1 MSIFGG
7 SRRSRGPRQSWTHQ
21 ALVSLPSRSSTPGR
35 ELARRGLLAL
45 ALLVFIVALVYFDR
59 DAYTDNWDGTVTLV
73 DAIYYATVT
82 ITTTGYGDI
91 TPVTPS
97 ARMLNAV
104 LVTPMR
110 ILFLVLL
117 VGTTLEVLA
126 NEGRRMLRDNRWR
139 KHMRNH
145 VVVIGYGTK
154 GRSAVDTLATNGANP
169 AQIVVIDPK
178 PGAIVDANLRGF
190 AAIEGDATR
199 RDVLRR
205 AEIIKAREVI
215 ITLDRDDSAIL
226 VTLTVRQLNPS
237 AHVVVAVR
245 EDDNASLL
253 RQSGANAV
261 VTSSEAVGRLLG
273 LSAVSPNL
281 GTVIEDLLSSREGLE
296 VGERQVRA
304 DEVGLA
310 PDDVKGEAVIAVI
323 RNKTLR
329 RFYDPTV
336 ANLQTGDHVV
346 VVRHA
351 EAELEE
357 SEQQTQPSRRRP
369 SRRDDW

>member
-1 MSIFGG
+1 M
-7 SRRSRGPRQSWTHQ
+7 
-21 ALVSLPSRSSTPGR
+21 
-35 ELARRGLLAL
+35 
-45 ALLVFIVALVYFDR
+45 
-59 DAYTDNWDGTVTLV
+59 
-73 DAIYYATVT
+73 T

-91 TPVTPS
+91 TPIAPH
-97 ARMLNAV
+97 ARIINAI
-104 LVTPMR
+104 LVTPLR

-126 NEGRRMLRDNRWR
+126 NEGRRIIRDNRWR

-145 VVVIGYGTK
+145 VVVVGFGTK
-154 GRSAVDTLATNGANP
+154 GRSAVDTLQNNGTNP
-169 AQIVVIDPK
+169 AQIVVIDPA
-178 PGAIVDANLRGF
+178 PAAIGDANLRGF

-281 GTVIEDLLSSREGLE
+281 GTVIEDLLSTKEGLE
-296 VGERQVRA
+296 VGERQVRR
-304 DEVGLA
+304 DEVGLS
-310 PDDVKGEAVIAVI
+310 P
-323 RNKTLR
+323 R
-329 RFYDPTV
+329 RGP
-336 ANLQTGDHVV
+336 
-346 VVRHA
+346 
-351 EAELEE
+351 
-357 SEQQTQPSRRRP
+357 RRP
-369 SRRDDW
+369 GDRRGPQQDAAPVLRPDGGQARDRRPGRRGPARRGGVAEREQPDPGRPVAGRSAADDW

>member
-1 MSIFGG
+1 MSEPNTIQVRQVRG
-7 SRRSRGPRQSWTHQ
+7 RSNWTSQ
-21 ALVSLPSRSSTPGR
+21 ALVSLPARSSTPAR
-35 ELARRGLLAL
+35 ELGKRALIAVGLL
-45 ALLVFIVALVYFDR
+45 VIVVSLVYFDR
-59 DAYTDNWDGTVTLV
+59 GAYTDNWDGSVTLI

-91 TPVTPS
+91 TPIAPHSRVINSVLITP
-97 ARMLNAV
+97 L
-104 LVTPMR
+104 R

-126 NEGRRMLRDNRWR
+126 NEGRRMIRDTRWR
-139 KHMRNH
+139 RRMRNH
-145 VVVIGYGTK
+145 VVVVGFGTK
-154 GRSAVDTLATNGANP
+154 GRSAVDTLQNNGTNP
-169 AQIVVIDPK
+169 SQVVIIDSRPQSI
-178 PGAIVDANLRGF
+178 GEANLRGF

-199 RDVLRR
+199 REVLRR

-245 EDDNASLL
+245 EDDNASLV

-261 VTSSEAVGRLLG
+261 ITSSEAVGRLLG

-281 GTVIEDLLSSREGLE
+281 GTVIEDLLSTKEGLE
-296 VGERQVRA
+296 VGERQVRKE
-304 DEVGLA
+304 EVGLS
-310 PDDVKGEAVIAVI
+310 PDEVRGDRVIAVV

-329 RFYDPTV
+329 RFFDPTV
-336 ANLQTGDHVV
+336 AKLETGDQVV

-351 EAELEE
+351 HEGE
-357 SEQQTQPSRRRP
+357 
-369 SRRDDW
+369 

>member
-1 MSIFGG
+1 MSEPNSIQVRQVRG
-7 SRRSRGPRQSWTHQ
+7 RSDWTSQ
-21 ALVSLPSRSSTPGR
+21 ALVSLPARTSTPAR
-35 ELARRGLLAL
+35 ELGKRALMALGLL
-45 ALLVFIVALVYFDR
+45 VVVVSLVYFDR
-59 DAYTDNWDGTVTLV
+59 EAYTDNWDGSITLI

-91 TPVTPS
+91 TPIAPHSRVINS
-97 ARMLNAV
+97 L
-104 LVTPMR
+104 LITPMR

-126 NEGRRMLRDNRWR
+126 NEGRRIIRDTQWR
-139 KHMRNH
+139 KRMRNH
-145 VVVIGYGTK
+145 VVVVGFGTK
-154 GRSAVDTLATNGANP
+154 GRSAVDTLQNNGTNP
-169 AQIVVIDPK
+169 SQVVIIDSRPQSI
-178 PGAIVDANLRGF
+178 GEANLRGF

-199 RDVLRR
+199 REVLRR

-245 EDDNASLL
+245 EDDNASLV

-261 VTSSEAVGRLLG
+261 ITSSEAVGRLLG

-281 GTVIEDLLSSREGLE
+281 GTVIEDLLSTKEGLE
-296 VGERQVRA
+296 VGERQVRKE
-304 DEVGLA
+304 EVGLS
-310 PDDVKGEAVIAVI
+310 PDEVRGDRVIAVV

-329 RFYDPTV
+329 RFFDPTV
-336 ANLQTGDHVV
+336 AKLETGDQVV

-351 EAELEE
+351 HEGE
-357 SEQQTQPSRRRP
+357 
-369 SRRDDW
+369 

>member
-1 MSIFGG
+1 MSSLRPSGV
-7 SRRSRGPRQSWTHQ
+7 RERLQTSWAHQ
-21 ALVSLPSRSSTPGR
+21 ALVSLPARTSSPGR
-35 ELARRGLLAL
+35 ELVLRSLLAL
-45 ALLVFIVALVYFDR
+45 LLLSIVVTVVYVDR
-59 DAYTDNWDGTVTLV
+59 NSYTDNYDKSVSFI

-91 TPVTPS
+91 TPVTPH
-97 ARMLNAV
+97 ARIINAAII
-104 LVTPMR
+104 TPLR
-110 ILFLVLL
+110 IGFLVLL

-126 NEGRRMLRDNRWR
+126 NEGRRIIRDTRWR

-145 VVVIGYGTK
+145 VVVVGFGTK
-154 GRSAVDTLATNGANP
+154 GRSAVETLQNSGTNP
-169 AQIVVIDPK
+169 AQIVVIDNK
-178 PGAIVDANLRGF
+178 PSSVSEANLRGF

-199 RDVLRR
+199 REVLRR

-245 EDDNASLL
+245 EDDNASLV
-253 RQSGANAV
+253 RQSGASAV
-261 VTSSEAVGRLLG
+261 ITSSEAVGRLLG

-281 GTVIEDLLSSREGLE
+281 GTVIEDLLSSNEGLE
-296 VGERQVRA
+296 VSERQVSRE
-304 DEVGLA
+304 EVGLS
-310 PDDVKGEAVIAVI
+310 PEEVRGERVIAVV

-336 ANLQTGDHVV
+336 AKLETGDQVV

-351 EAELEE
+351 NEG
-357 SEQQTQPSRRRP
+357 
-369 SRRDDW
+369 

>member
-1 MSIFGG
+1 MSDVRGTG
-7 SRRSRGPRQSWTHQ
+7 SRSVSTTSGRSGRPWTHD
-21 ALVSLPSRSSTPGR
+21 ALVSLPARTTSPLTQ
-35 ELARRGLLAL
+35 LARRGLA
-45 ALLVFIVALVYFDR
+45 ALLLLFIIVGLVWADSG
-59 DAYTDNWDGTVTLV
+59 AYTDSHDGDVSLI

-91 TPVTPS
+91 TPVEPHS
-97 ARMLNAV
+97 RILNAIV
-104 LVTPMR
+104 VTPLR
-110 ILFLVLL
+110 IAFLVLL
-117 VGTTLEVLA
+117 VGTTLQVLA
-126 NEGRRMLRDNRWR
+126 NEGRRIFLDGRWR

-145 VVVIGYGTK
+145 VVVVGYGTK
-154 GRSAVDTLATNGANP
+154 GRSAVDTLEANGCNP
-169 AQIVVIDPK
+169 AQIVVID
-178 PGAIVDANLRGF
+178 GRAAAVADANIRGY

-199 RDVLRR
+199 REILRR
-205 AEIIKAREVI
+205 AELVKAREVI

-245 EDDNASLL
+245 EEDNASLL

-261 VTSSEAVGRLLG
+261 ITSSEAVGRLLG
-273 LSAVSPNL
+273 LSATSPNL

-296 VGERQVRA
+296 VGERQVTR
-304 DEVGLA
+304 DEVGMA
-310 PDDVKGEAVIAVI
+310 PGQVEGERVIAVV

-336 ANLQTGDHVV
+336 AKLETGDQVV

-351 EAELEE
+351 A
-357 SEQQTQPSRRRP
+357 QG
-369 SRRDDW
+369 